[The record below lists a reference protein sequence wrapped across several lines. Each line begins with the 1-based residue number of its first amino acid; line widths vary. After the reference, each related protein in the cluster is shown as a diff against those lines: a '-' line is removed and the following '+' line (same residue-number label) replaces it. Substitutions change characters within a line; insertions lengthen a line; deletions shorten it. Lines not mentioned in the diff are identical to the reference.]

1 MSSLVNKLDK
11 PPKGINDRL
20 MTLRISLQGKKFAT
34 IISAYAST
42 MTNPDET
49 KKKLYEDLND
59 VVSSV
64 PKQDKLILL
73 GNFNARVGQDHEFLA
88 GVL

>member
-1 MSSLVNKLDK
+1 
-11 PPKGINDRL
+11 
-20 MTLRISLQGKKFAT
+20 
-34 IISAYAST
+34 

-49 KKKLYEDLND
+49 KENFYEDLND

-73 GNFNARVGQDHEFLA
+73 GNFNARVGQDHESWA
-88 GVL
+88 GVLGTQGI